1 MIYAVLS
8 NFDFVAK
15 FTVKNLNKDF
25 INAGRGGV
33 GGHRFMKVFHKKTVF
48 FERWLPLGVRTY
60 DINVENM
67 ECIFSNQ
74 LPI

>member
-25 INAGRGGV
+25 INAGRE

-48 FERWLPLGVRTY
+48 LKDGFP
-60 DINVENM
+60 
-67 ECIFSNQ
+67 
-74 LPI
+74 

>member
-25 INAGRGGV
+25 INAVRG
-33 GGHRFMKVFHKKTVF
+33 GGHRFMNFIHKIPF
-48 FERWLPLGVRTY
+48 FLIDGFPYSDFLP
-60 DINVENM
+60 
-67 ECIFSNQ
+67 
-74 LPI
+74 

>member
-25 INAGRGGV
+25 IKAVWGRAGKGG
-33 GGHRFMKVFHKKTVF
+33 
-48 FERWLPLGVRTY
+48 ERRNIEWRR
-60 DINVENM
+60 
-67 ECIFSNQ
+67 
-74 LPI
+74 